1 MLIIKEPVKLKS
13 ISPIIRR
20 SDGFCERMSANY
32 QVLQAKYGPEDL
44 FHLLEQPPQVYVNEG
59 GMTTF
64 VTQNQNQMK
73 QEVRLEMVHNLINRL
88 MTAKS
93 YRLTYQ
99 DMVYVQSMLQKLGVK
114 HVSEFMEQLYE
125 TREDTQNLQKLTKLY
140 EKNMTALKKA
150 VQSVG
155 KDRNLGERRKA
166 DGMPGEQE
174 EQARENGSSPVWRL
188 HQEIFRHLRSEA
200 VYHTAAAFQKD
211 AVYHYDQIK
220 EREVKMA
227 EQVRTLAVLRLHRLH
242 QEVLA
247 EEPPLVSHR
256 MNLYEEGA
264 KREAAGKDGILHE
277 LAGAVLL
284 NLADNL
290 YQLRAEEISE
300 NRISWYRIRGDLRQ
314 TIQNTLNRFQ
324 AYHLSGITGKRQEIR
339 HTLQRSVNAFREQE
353 LLRLR
358 EILETEEGQEED
370 AADAS
375 VLAIREELE
384 RKREEEREVSRELAE
399 LIREREVIRRG
410 YMKSDEENLPKR
422 QSILDGDVQS
432 RLEDGPHQHA
442 VERMHRL
449 TGMEELQALEE
460 INQAGRSFQGQGDQ
474 NRDLQNQS
482 ENPVLSQEKE
492 QVNALREEVR
502 RLNEE
507 NRRKMEEA
515 GKLQTDFSPIQID
528 KDRTRKE
535 TLILLEHPELAD
547 RYFQEEESVNRP
559 SESLLLRRNEDKLHE
574 DKPVTRN
581 EGEVSLQESLLQESD
596 EIISRE
602 EAELTAR
609 LTKRK
614 EEHARL
620 ADEIQRLEHSLT
632 KPLEES
638 VQRLAN
644 TIRSEDKQTDILYR
658 QAAVD
663 YEQIQT
669 ELTAFLTYLESEKGS
684 EERTAV
690 AQIQKA
696 LAGQKI
702 QKAGAEDRKVT
713 AKRLLVLKETLAKL
727 ERKLQTPITK
737 AQTSQTA
744 ITKTPTSQTDITETP
759 TSQTDITKTP
769 TSKIKMMEQQAEWF
783 EKRKTEIRRNYAET
797 LRQIY
802 RIIDRYHIRE
812 EDEPENQTVRQARS
826 QKKKL
831 LELLRAPDEAYVPNL
846 RNNEVHMPDGKPDE
860 AYVPD
865 LENNEDLIPGKVRSR
880 RTQAVME
887 YLDTIRKYPVT
898 EERFAETH
906 QQIEEVLEEEEQKL
920 QQTKQQVHKV
930 FKETQYRTAANRQ
943 NIQQQNIQ
951 LYHKQTETFDG
962 ELVMEEI
969 RNLSGVHRNV
979 NTVYT
984 DGQTNIQNE
993 QVKQQIRI
1001 QNEQVKQQICIQN
1014 EQVKRQIH
1022 EQTDNAVKKS
1032 AVNINEMV
1040 QRGVQRQID
1049 SISNQ
1054 VYRRLE
1060 RRLSDDRKRR
1070 GY

>member
-1 MLIIKEPVKLKS
+1 MLIIKEPIKLKS
-13 ISPIIRR
+13 LSPIIRR

-64 VTQNQNQMK
+64 VTQNQNQMN

-125 TREDTQNLQKLTKLY
+125 TREDTQNIQKLTKLY
-140 EKNMTALKKA
+140 EKNMTVLKKA

-155 KDRNLGERRKA
+155 KDWNLGERQKA
-166 DGMPGEQE
+166 DAMSGEQE
-174 EQARENGSSPVWRL
+174 EQAKENGRSSVWWL

-256 MNLYEEGA
+256 RNLYEEGA

-284 NLADNL
+284 NLADNF
-290 YQLRAEEISE
+290 YQLRADEISE

-339 HTLQRSVNAFREQE
+339 HTLQRSMNEFREQE

-370 AADAS
+370 VADAS

-384 RKREEEREVSRELAE
+384 RKREEEREISRELAE
-399 LIREREVIRRG
+399 LVREREVIR
-410 YMKSDEENLPKR
+410 NA
-422 QSILDGDVQS
+422 QS
-432 RLEDGPHQHA
+432 RLEGGPHQHA

-460 INQAGRSFQGQGDQ
+460 INQAGRSFQNQGDQ
-474 NRDLQNQS
+474 NRELQNQS
-482 ENPVLSQEKE
+482 ENRSLSHEREKE

-507 NRRKMEEA
+507 NRRKWKEESRRKEAKEENRQTMEEA
-515 GKLQTDFSPIQID
+515 GEENRRKMKEAGEENRQKMKEAGEIAADVLAKISGAQEERKTEEWKLQTDFSPIQID
-528 KDRTRKE
+528 RERTRKE
-535 TLILLEHPELAD
+535 TLLLLEHPELAD
-547 RYFQEEESVNRP
+547 RYFQEEESVNQP
-559 SESLLLRRNEDKLHE
+559 SESLILRRNEDKLHE

-581 EGEVSLQESLLQESD
+581 EGEVSLQESLIQESD
-596 EIISRE
+596 EILSLE

-620 ADEIQRLEHSLT
+620 ADEIQRLERSLAE
-632 KPLEES
+632 PLEES
-638 VQRLAN
+638 VQRLAD

-658 QAAVD
+658 RAAAD

-684 EERTAV
+684 EESAAV
-690 AQIQKA
+690 SQIQKA

-702 QKAGAEDRKVT
+702 QKASAGDRKVT

-727 ERKLQTPITK
+727 ERKLQT
-737 AQTSQTA
+737 
-744 ITKTPTSQTDITETP
+744 
-759 TSQTDITKTP
+759 DITKTQ
-769 TSKIKMMEQQAEWF
+769 TSQIKMMEQQAEWF
-783 EKRKTEIRRNYAET
+783 EKRKTEVKRNYAET

-802 RIIDRYHIRE
+802 QIIDRYQFRE
-812 EDEPENQTVRQARS
+812 EDGPENQTVRQARS

-831 LELLRAPDEAYVPNL
+831 LELLRAPDGKPDEAYVPNL
-846 RNNEVHMPDGKPDE
+846 RNNEDHMPE
-860 AYVPD
+860 
-865 LENNEDLIPGKVRSR
+865 KVRRR
-880 RTQAVME
+880 RTWAVME

-898 EERFAETH
+898 EERFAEMH
-906 QQIEEVLEEEEQKL
+906 QQIEEDLEEEEQKL
-920 QQTKQQVHKV
+920 QQTKRQVHKV

-943 NIQQQNIQ
+943 NIRQQNIQ

-962 ELVMEEI
+962 ELVMEEL

-984 DGQTNIQNE
+984 DGQTSIQNE
-993 QVKQQIRI
+993 QVRQQIRIQNEQKQQIRI
-1001 QNEQVKQQICIQN
+1001 QNEQVKQ
-1014 EQVKRQIH
+1014 QIH